1 VCLAARCVFCVATS
15 PWRCGHLQ
23 GSLSNDEH
31 IAWVLLDTLL
41 LGNHASPLIK
51 TLIDS
56 ELGEDIIGG
65 GCDDSLRQPT

>member
-1 VCLAARCVFCVATS
+1 
-15 PWRCGHLQ
+15 
-23 GSLSNDEH
+23 
-31 IAWVLLDTLL
+31 LLDTLL